1 MREEKETEARPS
13 GAHYSLHILTMRV
26 TGSAK
31 AAVVVAAALLQSEAP
46 HSLPSTWDTNAL
58 HLEQCYALT
67 LERALTPIEDPRG
80 TWQSTDDCVASCGEG
95 AASEVLR
102 VPTKGADGKVSVG
115 AAGEHAAVKEL
126 GERLPA
132 ICACCCTSLATT
144 LWGVDLSH
152 DSAERASL
160 LSAFLRARDWSVD
173 ASELFLRETLAWRRE
188 QGMLHGMLR
197 PGGGGSGMACGESG
211 APAASLPDDQ
221 ICTRLDA
228 DGQLRTYVI
237 ISMGSVSREAL
248 ERPEGFVRW
257 RIQQQE
263 RVCEYLGTPYL
274 GTPRPEPLLEQRLE
288 RRSGRGGGSGGSAC
302 SGGPGSSHCDGAV
315 SNRDGGVSHWRL
327 SPRGPTYTL
336 VLDCRGLRP
345 YHFGRC
351 CRRALGM
358 LEEVFTHYYPDFVG
372 GTLVINSPC
381 FVERAWAV
389 IGRLMPAWWGV
400 QLGSMCDLEGAA
412 VGAVV

>member
-1 MREEKETEARPS
+1 
-13 GAHYSLHILTMRV
+13 
-26 TGSAK
+26 
-31 AAVVVAAALLQSEAP
+31 LLQSEAP

-95 AASEVLR
+95 ATSERADVL
-102 VPTKGADGKVSVG
+102 TGADGKVSVG
-115 AAGEHAAVKEL
+115 AAGEHAAVAEL

-132 ICACCCTSLATT
+132 ICACCCASQATT
-144 LWGVDLSH
+144 LWGVDLSR

-188 QGMLHGMLR
+188 QGMLL
-197 PGGGGSGMACGESG
+197 PGGGGTACGESE
-211 APAASLPDDQ
+211 APATSLPDDQ

-228 DGQLRTYVI
+228 DGKPRTYVI

-257 RIQQQE
+257 RILQQE
-263 RVCEYLGTPYL
+263 RVCEYLGTPRL
-274 GTPRPEPLLEQRLE
+274 DPLLDQRLE
-288 RRSGRGGGSGGSAC
+288 RGAGRGGRSDGSAC

-315 SNRDGGVSHWRL
+315 SSRNGAVSHWHL
-327 SPRGPTYTL
+327 APRGPTYTL

-400 QLGSMCDLEGAA
+400 QLGSMRDLEGAA